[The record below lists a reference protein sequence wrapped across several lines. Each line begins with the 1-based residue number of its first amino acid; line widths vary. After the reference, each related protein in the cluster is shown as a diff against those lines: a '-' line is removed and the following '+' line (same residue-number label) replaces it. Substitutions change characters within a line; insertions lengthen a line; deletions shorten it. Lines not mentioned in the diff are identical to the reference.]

1 MVCQTTPINF
11 AAGGCERDSDL
22 PPILVGLMYP
32 PFGARSYILVLVGG
46 VPNPYTSISLVYSF
60 STTGSGD
67 IAPCI
72 GIRKISRT
80 ENTKVC
86 FNSWMAYTFIR
97 ITVPNVTLVSVSGML
112 FNLTRRSSSCG

>member
-46 VPNPYTSISLVYSF
+46 VPNPYTSISLVYS
-60 STTGSGD
+60 SSATGSGD
-67 IAPCI
+67 ITPSI
-72 GIRKISRT
+72 GIRRFVGEHKT
-80 ENTKVC
+80 EKVC
-86 FNSWMAYTFIR
+86 FNSWMA
-97 ITVPNVTLVSVSGML
+97 
-112 FNLTRRSSSCG
+112 